1 MIYKILG
8 KYIIVN
14 KYNSGMFDNK
24 KNATSFGYK
33 KNVKWNIV
41 ILLNDILVLYYL
53 LLSEGVVKIIPG

>member
-14 KYNSGMFDNK
+14 KYNSGIFDNK
-24 KNATSFGYK
+24 KNATSFGCK

-41 ILLNDILVLYYL
+41 ILLMIYWCYT
-53 LLSEGVVKIIPG
+53 IC